1 MEEKKE
7 LKISKL
13 NPKLID
19 AVATTMTAMRMSI
32 PNNEKLLAY
41 INRRID
47 NIRAIIISGNV
58 TENGMNELLDEL
70 QRLTIV
76 KRNTESWIGSL
87 KHMKELGKKL
97 DEKDEIEM
105 VLISEVHG
113 KLKELTNKN
122 EES

>member
-13 NPKLID
+13 NPNIIK
-19 AVATTMTAMRMSI
+19 AATMMTAMRMSI

-58 TENGMNELLDEL
+58 TENGINELLDEL
-70 QRLTIV
+70 QRLTIE
-76 KRNTESWIGSL
+76 KRDTESLIGSL

-97 DEKDEIEM
+97 DEKEEIEM
-105 VLISEVHG
+105 VPISEVHG
-113 KLKELTNKN
+113 KLKKLVNKN

>member
-19 AVATTMTAMRMSI
+19 AVVMMTAMRMSI

-47 NIRAIIISGNV
+47 NIRAIIISGNA

-70 QRLTIV
+70 QRLTIE
-76 KRNTESWIGSL
+76 KRDTESLIGSL

-97 DEKDEIEM
+97 DEKDGIEM
-105 VLISEVHG
+105 VPISEVHG
-113 KLKELTNKN
+113 KLKKMVNKN

>member
-13 NPKLID
+13 NPNIIK
-19 AVATTMTAMRMSI
+19 AAMVMTMRMSI

-70 QRLTIV
+70 QQLTIK
-76 KRNTESWIGSL
+76 KRDTESLIGSL
-87 KHMKELGKKL
+87 KHMKELGTKL
-97 DEKDEIEM
+97 DEKDGIEM
-105 VLISEVHG
+105 VPISEVHG

>member
-19 AVATTMTAMRMSI
+19 AVATMTAMRMSI

-70 QRLTIV
+70 QRLTIE
-76 KRNTESWIGSL
+76 KRDTESLIGSL

-97 DEKDEIEM
+97 DEKDGIEM
-105 VLISEVHG
+105 VPISEVHG
-113 KLKELTNKN
+113 KLKKLTNKN

>member
-13 NPKLID
+13 NPNVIK
-19 AVATTMTAMRMSI
+19 AATMVMTMRMSI

-70 QRLTIV
+70 QRLTIE
-76 KRNTESWIGSL
+76 KRDTESLIGSL

-97 DEKDEIEM
+97 DEKDGIEM
-105 VLISEVHG
+105 VPISEVHG
-113 KLKELTNKN
+113 KLKKLTNKN

>member
-13 NPKLID
+13 NPNIIK
-19 AVATTMTAMRMSI
+19 AAMVMTMRMSI
-32 PNNEKLLAY
+32 PNNEKWLAY

-70 QRLTIV
+70 QRLTIE
-76 KRNTESWIGSL
+76 KRDTESLIGSL

-105 VLISEVHG
+105 VPISEVHG
-113 KLKELTNKN
+113 KLKELVNKN

>member
-13 NPKLID
+13 NPNIIK
-19 AVATTMTAMRMSI
+19 AATMVMTMRMSI

-47 NIRAIIISGNV
+47 NIRAIIISGNA

-70 QRLTIV
+70 QRLTIE
-76 KRNTESWIGSL
+76 KRDTESLIGSL

-97 DEKDEIEM
+97 DEKDGIEM
-105 VLISEVHG
+105 VPISEVHG

>member
-13 NPKLID
+13 NQKLID
-19 AVATTMTAMRMSI
+19 AVATMTAMRMSI
-32 PNNEKLLAY
+32 PNNEKMLAY

-47 NIRAIIISGNV
+47 NIRAIIISGNA

-70 QRLTIV
+70 QRLTID
-76 KRNTESWIGSL
+76 KRDTESLIGSL

-105 VLISEVHG
+105 VPISEVHG

>member
-13 NPKLID
+13 NPNIIK
-19 AVATTMTAMRMSI
+19 AAMVMTMRMSI

-70 QRLTIV
+70 QRLTIE
-76 KRNTESWIGSL
+76 KRDTESLIGSL

-97 DEKDEIEM
+97 DEKGEIEM
-105 VLISEVHG
+105 VPISEVHG
-113 KLKELTNKN
+113 KLKELVNKN